1 MTAVQ
6 PVSAPTSPTR
16 HQASPAYRSE
26 AYHSEAGRYDRRTD
40 AFRQWREL
48 LIQQLPVR
56 RGDTVLDVGCG
67 TGLCLPLL
75 QQKVGPTGT
84 IIGIDAS
91 EQMLQVAADRVAEHG
106 WDNVRLIASPVATAP
121 IAATADAAVFC
132 AVHDLMQCPT
142 AMGNVFDHLRPGAPV
157 AAAGGKLPGPW
168 MWPLRTWITQ
178 LHAPFINDFTGF
190 DKPWRQLARHVP
202 DLQVRELA
210 FGAGYLA
217 LGHAHS
223 R

>member
-1 MTAVQ
+1 M
-6 PVSAPTSPTR
+6 
-16 HQASPAYRSE
+16 
-26 AYHSEAGRYDRRTD
+26 
-40 AFRQWREL
+40 
-48 LIQQLPVR
+48 
-56 RGDTVLDVGCG
+56 LDVGCG

-75 QQKVGPTGT
+75 QHKVGPTGS

-132 AVHDLMQCPT
+132 AVHDLMQCP
-142 AMGNVFDHLRPGAPV
+142 AALGNVFDHLRPGAPV

-168 MWPLRTWITQ
+168 MWPLRAWVTQ
-178 LHAPFINDFTGF
+178 LHAPFIDDFTGF
-190 DKPWRQLARHVP
+190 DQPWRQLARHVP

>member
-1 MTAVQ
+1 MTAIR
-6 PVSAPTSPTR
+6 PASAPTSPPSRQTSPAPST
-16 HQASPAYRSE
+16 ASRSEAYRSE
-26 AYHSEAGRYDRRTD
+26 AVSYDRRTD

-75 QQKVGPTGT
+75 QHKVGPTGA

-142 AMGNVFDHLRPGAPV
+142 AMGNVVDHLRPGAPV

-168 MWPLRTWITQ
+168 MWPLQAWVTQ
-178 LHAPFINDFTGF
+178 LHTPFINDFTGF
-190 DKPWRQLARHVP
+190 DQPWR
-202 DLQVRELA
+202 
-210 FGAGYLA
+210 
-217 LGHAHS
+217 
-223 R
+223 

>member
-1 MTAVQ
+1 MTAVRSESV
-6 PVSAPTSPTR
+6 P
-16 HQASPAYRSE
+16 ASPAPRPESPASRSE
-26 AYHSEAGRYDRRTD
+26 AYRSEAGRYDRRTD

-75 QQKVGPTGT
+75 QHKVGPTGS

-142 AMGNVFDHLRPGAPV
+142 ALGNVFDHLRPGAPV

-168 MWPLRTWITQ
+168 MWPLQAWVTQ

-190 DKPWRQLARHVP
+190 DQPWRQLARHVP
-202 DLQVRELA
+202 DLHIRELA

-217 LGHAHS
+217 LGHS
-223 R
+223 RDR

>member
-1 MTAVQ
+1 MA
-6 PVSAPTSPTR
+6 APSGPGR
-16 HQASPAYRSE
+16 RPDPSLSRAKYRQR
-26 AYHSEAGRYDRRTD
+26 AAHYDL
-40 AFRQWREL
+40 EL
-48 LIQQLPVR
+48 LPFEPIRAEAIAMLQVR
-56 RGDTVLDVGCG
+56 PGDTVLDVGCG

-75 QQKVGPTGT
+75 QHKVGPTGT

-132 AVHDLMQCPT
+132 AVHDLMQCP
-142 AMGNVFDHLRPGAPV
+142 AALGNVFDHLRPGAPV
-157 AAAGGKLPGPW
+157 AAAGGKWPGPW
-168 MWPLRTWITQ
+168 MWPLRAWVTQ